1 MRLKLERTAVSLD
14 VEATRVDPNLAAI
27 FWFGSTLLRPD
38 GTRQKWGMKF
48 KPWEPIPPEVEE
60 LTGVTNA
67 DVENCPPFSDWAPR
81 IHRALQGK
89 DFIGF
94 NLWRYDLPAIDAE
107 MRRCGLKLDLA
118 DRLVIDAFG
127 IFAKKETRTLSAAV
141 QKYCGRSHE
150 GAHGADVDADATVD
164 VVLGQLDAYEDL
176 AGLSIE
182 ELATF
187 SRMSERPPVD
197 LAGKL
202 YRDTEGWLCFA
213 FGKNE
218 NKRVLEQGGYVDWM
232 ARNNFPGSTMDCIQD
247 EFDRADAGRKAAK
260 GGKR

>member
-14 VEATRVDPNLAAI
+14 VEATRIDPNLAAI

-107 MRRCGLKLDLA
+107 MRRCGLKLDLTG
-118 DRLVIDAFG
+118 RLVIDAFG

-202 YRDTEGWLCFA
+202 YRDEAGDIRFN

-218 NKRVLEQGGYVDWM
+218 GQRVKDQLGYVRWM
-232 ARNNFPGSTMDCIQD
+232 LEKASFPGSTCDILIQELD
-247 EFDRADAGRKAAK
+247 KL
-260 GGKR
+260 